1 MKFSLVVLVI
11 VSFMSLTS
19 FTPGDRYYG
28 NDFPVHAAV
37 SSRYDLVKL
46 ERLLASGAD
55 VNARDKDGHTA
66 LHITSYYGNIEGT
79 IILLEHGAD
88 PRVKSNEGL
97 TPNHYALD
105 HDEEYAI
112 RALLLKATVGV
123 NGTDALGRT
132 PLYYALRYDNHLGG
146 PVVTRYLIAEGA
158 DIRNYDRNFSPM
170 AVALGLLEDEKL
182 FLTLADE
189 QGGIGVVAKK
199 YVTNSIL
206 IYLEYDAPHDLEK
219 VVVEALLDR
228 VSDPNADVADA
239 DTAAGLSALGA
250 ALGENDGWRVAS
262 LLAHGADANAT
273 NRDGRTPLMQAAE
286 YGRGDVVSVL
296 LAHGVDIDAVDR
308 CGNTAIKLAERA
320 GHSLVV
326 KILRQAQGANR
337 TAP

>member
-1 MKFSLVVLVI
+1 M
-11 VSFMSLTS
+11 
-19 FTPGDRYYG
+19 
-28 NDFPVHAAV
+28 
-37 SSRYDLVKL
+37 
-46 ERLLASGAD
+46 
-55 VNARDKDGHTA
+55 
-66 LHITSYYGNIEGT
+66 
-79 IILLEHGAD
+79 
-88 PRVKSNEGL
+88 
-97 TPNHYALD
+97 
-105 HDEEYAI
+105 
-112 RALLLKATVGV
+112 
-123 NGTDALGRT
+123 
-132 PLYYALRYDNHLGG
+132 
-146 PVVTRYLIAEGA
+146 TRYLIAEGA

-206 IYLEYDAPHDLEK
+206 IYLEYDAPYDLEN

-239 DTAAGLSALGA
+239 DTAAGLSALWA
-250 ALGENDGWRVAS
+250 ALGENDGWRRVAS

-286 YGRGDVVSVL
+286 HGRGDVVSVL

-308 CGNTAIKLAERA
+308 YGNTAIKLAERA

-326 KILRQAQGANR
+326 KILRQAQVANR
-337 TAP
+337 TVP